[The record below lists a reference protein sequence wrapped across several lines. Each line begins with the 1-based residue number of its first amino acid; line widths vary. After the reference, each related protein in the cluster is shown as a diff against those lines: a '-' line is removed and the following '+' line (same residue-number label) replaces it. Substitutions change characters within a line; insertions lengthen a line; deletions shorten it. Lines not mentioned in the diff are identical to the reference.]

1 MDKEK
6 VKKGLE
12 CCSFLKA
19 NTCRECPYWNV
30 YGSSE
35 CAQMAKDALELLK
48 EQEKEIKALRLLV
61 EWAEECDFG
70 FDQFPIE
77 YERYKDEIKGM
88 KYTDGMIYIAKRTLE
103 DHGVFEKGR

>member
-48 EQEKEIKALRLLV
+48 EQEEIVR
-61 EWAEECDFG
+61 C
-70 FDQFPIE
+70 
-77 YERYKDEIKGM
+77 KDCTYLNADTGICIVGIPHGHKDTFYCAYG
-88 KYTDGMIYIAKRTLE
+88 KR
-103 DHGVFEKGR
+103 R

>member
-48 EQEKEIKALRLLV
+48 EQEERIKKFEL
-61 EWAEECDFG
+61 
-70 FDQFPIE
+70 
-77 YERYKDEIKGM
+77 ERSWDDSPDTMGKW
-88 KYTDGMIYIAKRTLE
+88 
-103 DHGVFEKGR
+103 